1 MNGLNLSLSNQSK
14 HKKKGDEAESDKE
27 KQLEA
32 FWNQA
37 WHPVFKTGGASAVQP
52 FFFFLHSQRLL
63 LQPQHRVW
71 KPKKKLKRTNNES
84 IVRHKRGQPLPF
96 IGCVL
101 KTYYNWI
108 NHILIYKRTCRKAR
122 QTHCMAILVSQNM
135 NSLPLSTVCIWP
147 FVHSGLITSAPLLFR
162 QSEGN
167 ELLYM
172 PVQPPGALSV
182 SQRTRST

>member
-1 MNGLNLSLSNQSK
+1 MRQSPTKKNNLRPFGIRPGIQCLKLEGLQQSSL
-14 HKKKGDEAESDKE
+14 
-27 KQLEA
+27 
-32 FWNQA
+32 
-37 WHPVFKTGGASAVQP
+37 
-52 FFFFLHSQRLL
+52 FFFFFYILKDYYYSHSTECEN
-63 LQPQHRVW
+63 
-71 KPKKKLKRTNNES
+71 PKKIKRTNNES

-172 PVQPPGALSV
+172 PVQPPGALSM

>member
-1 MNGLNLSLSNQSK
+1 MRQSPTKKNNLRPFGIRPGIQCLKLEGLQQSSL
-14 HKKKGDEAESDKE
+14 
-27 KQLEA
+27 
-32 FWNQA
+32 
-37 WHPVFKTGGASAVQP
+37 

>member
-14 HKKKGDEAESDKE
+14 HKKKGDEAESDKV

-37 WHPVFKTGGASAVQP
+37 WHPVFKTGGLQQSSL
-52 FFFFLHSQRLL
+52 FFFLHSQRLL

-71 KPKKKLKRTNNES
+71 NPKNWKRTNNES
-84 IVRHKRGQPLPF
+84 IVRHKRGQH
-96 IGCVL
+96 
-101 KTYYNWI
+101 YNWI

-122 QTHCMAILVSQNM
+122 QTHCMAILVSQNI
-135 NSLPLSTVCIWP
+135 NSQPLSTVCIWP

-172 PVQPPGALSV
+172 PVQPPRALSM
-182 SQRTRST
+182 SQKTRST